1 MQVQNNNNLKPSEA
15 IDCSSCYHFGFL
27 KTTKM
32 KAGSS
37 KQKINKKLTKKAD
50 AILDWDNKKAN
61 PSIVKRIIKATDEE
75 NEFFNRSNQA
85 E

>member
-1 MQVQNNNNLKPSEA
+1 
-15 IDCSSCYHFGFL
+15 
-27 KTTKM
+27 M

-75 NEFFNRSNQA
+75 NEFFNHSNQA
-85 E
+85 VP